1 MDQGEQTMA
10 KYDNNAA
17 TKLPLV
23 ESVIII
29 AIFALIS
36 VAIMRLYVAADKLQG
51 RSVNI
56 SKATIMAENKIEKLT
71 AGVETIGS
79 YKPGD
84 KDYEPISS
92 EYYDKEWKSCAKD
105 DAFFVMTTEIMGVQ
119 SGETGA
125 LTDVKVTVAVV
136 DKEQLAQI
144 ETSYYLPY

>member
-1 MDQGEQTMA
+1 MA

-56 SKATIMAENKIEKLT
+56 SKATIMAENKVERLA
-71 AGVETIGS
+71 AGVETVGG

-84 KDYEPISS
+84 KDYETPVS
-92 EYYDKEWKSCAKD
+92 EYFDKECKSFGHD
-105 DAFFVMTTEIMGVQ
+105 DAFFVMTTKITGVK
-119 SGETGA
+119 SGAAGA
-125 LTDVKVTVAVV
+125 LPDVKITVAVV
-136 DKEQLAQI
+136 DKEELAHI

>member
-1 MDQGEQTMA
+1 MA

-56 SKATIMAENKIEKLT
+56 SKATIMAENKVEKLA
-71 AGVETIGS
+71 AGAETIGG

-84 KDYEPISS
+84 KDYEPVSN
-92 EYYDKEWKSCAKD
+92 EYFDKEWKSCGKD
-105 DAFFVMTTEIMGVQ
+105 DAFFVMTTEITGVKN
-119 SGETGA
+119 GAAGA
-125 LTDVKVTVAVV
+125 LTDVKVAVAVL
-136 DKEQLAQI
+136 DKEELTKI
-144 ETSYYLPY
+144 ETSYYLTY

>member
-1 MDQGEQTMA
+1 MA

-56 SKATIMAENKIEKLT
+56 SKATILAENKAEALF
-71 AGVETIGS
+71 AGAETPGGFR
-79 YKPGD
+79 PGD
-84 KDYEPISS
+84 KDYETPVS
-92 EYYDKEWKSCAKD
+92 EYFDKDWKTCAKN
-105 DAFFVMTTEIMGVQ
+105 DAFFVMTTEITGTQKGQTGV
-119 SGETGA
+119 
-125 LTDVKVTVAVV
+125 LTDVKITVEVIE
-136 DKEQLAQI
+136 KEQLAQI
-144 ETSYYLPY
+144 STSYFLPY